1 MQQQVQEAW
10 ARLVPHLEQVRAL
23 AALAATGVQPLTSA
37 AFDVVKIGA
46 RGVAPVLQHFRTA
59 DGSTLATYSA
69 AAGMLVLFASHLR
82 QPKQVLPRRR
92 LFLPS
97 IAIKHAMDNHP

>member
-1 MQQQVQEAW
+1 MDCAERRYVHVGERHADTD
-10 ARLVPHLEQVRAL
+10 VYTNDSP
-23 AALAATGVQPLTSA
+23 AADSA
-37 AFDVVKIGA
+37 AADAG
-46 RGVAPVLQHFRTA
+46 GPPGLSA

>member
-1 MQQQVQEAW
+1 
-10 ARLVPHLEQVRAL
+10 
-23 AALAATGVQPLTSA
+23 
-37 AFDVVKIGA
+37 
-46 RGVAPVLQHFRTA
+46 
-59 DGSTLATYSA
+59 
-69 AAGMLVLFASHLR
+69 MLVLFASHLR